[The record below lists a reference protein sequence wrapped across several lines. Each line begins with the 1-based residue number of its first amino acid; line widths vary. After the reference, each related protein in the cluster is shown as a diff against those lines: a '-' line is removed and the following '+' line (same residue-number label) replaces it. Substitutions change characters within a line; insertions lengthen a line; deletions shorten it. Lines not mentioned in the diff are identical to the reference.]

1 MQETGCCRYYNY
13 ETLFY
18 SNVFSTTHT
27 TTTGASL
34 TNITTITLTM
44 VTLRKH
50 VALLLLLCLTG
61 TLQAQAFN
69 ACAFSSSPSATI
81 AAEPPFVPDSIH
93 ENGTPQPGAALMAIM
108 GSNTVLQYFN
118 RFVLDASYARISPAT
133 VGQNFRTGFVWDNDP
148 FYVNLLLHP
157 YQGSI
162 HFTTARHFGLSFWQS
177 APFAV
182 GGSLMW
188 EFVHECEPAA
198 INDLLANS
206 IGGIGLG
213 EICFRL
219 SNRLFDDS
227 QRGWSRLWREGL
239 AALLCP
245 IQGLGRIVSGQAWQ
259 VKPAAAVPHGVARPP
274 IAGSLGIGMRYL
286 CDAASAPL
294 GIATPLLQLSLDYGE
309 AFAATSNRPFDY
321 FTVKIGIVPSLQ
333 QPVVNHINILG
344 RLSNIFEWSWPQSI
358 LSLGAYQYFN
368 YHEAN
373 SLSADTDVAPYC
385 FSETASLGAGLMFE
399 HDNEHGSLNGM
410 KGELHFGGMLLGSA
424 ASDYYRVIDRDYN
437 LGSGLSL
444 KARWE
449 MEWNYCTRLQL
460 QGNYYYLRTTK
471 GYAPSLILEEMTRNE
486 LLYLNAQGDAGYTS
500 LLHAEAT
507 IGHDLCE
514 QHSVS
519 LSAAYYL
526 RDTHYTYRQDRHTH
540 AWEITLCWQ
549 HRF

>member
-1 MQETGCCRYYNY
+1 
-13 ETLFY
+13 
-18 SNVFSTTHT
+18 
-27 TTTGASL
+27 
-34 TNITTITLTM
+34 M

-69 ACAFSSSPSATI
+69 ACAFPTSPLSAT
-81 AAEPPFVPDSIH
+81 AAAPPSVPDSVH
-93 ENGTPQPGAALMAIM
+93 EAQSARPVAALVAIM
-108 GSNTVLQYFN
+108 SSNTVLQYFN

-177 APFAV
+177 IPYAV

-219 SNRLFDDS
+219 SHRLLDES
-227 QRGWSRLWREGL
+227 QRGWQRVWREGL

-245 IQGLGRIVSGQAWQ
+245 IQGIGRIVSGQAWQ
-259 VKPAAAVPHGVARPP
+259 VKPAAAVPHGVALPP
-274 IAGSLGIGMRYL
+274 IEGSIGIGMRYL
-286 CDAASAPL
+286 GDAASAPL
-294 GIATPLLQLSLDYGE
+294 GTATPLLQLSLDYGD
-309 AFAATSNRPFDY
+309 AYAPAGNLPFDY
-321 FTVKIGIVPSLQ
+321 FTIQLGVVPSLR

-344 RLSNIFEWSWPQSI
+344 RLGNIFEWSWPQST

-373 SLSADTDVAPYC
+373 PLSADTDVAPYC

-399 HDNEHGSLNGM
+399 HDNEHGSLNRTEGA
-410 KGELHFGGMLLGSA
+410 LHFGGMLLGSA
-424 ASDYYRVIDRDYN
+424 ASDYYRVIDRDHN
-437 LGSGLSL
+437 LGSGFSL
-444 KARWE
+444 KAAWA
-449 MEWNYCTRLQL
+449 MEWNHRTSLQL
-460 QGNYYYLRTTK
+460 QANYYYLHTRK
-471 GYAPSLILEEMTRNE
+471 GYDPALAIEEMSRDE
-486 LLYLNAQGDAGYTS
+486 LLYLNAQGNAGHTS
-500 LLHAEAT
+500 LLHLTATAERM
-507 IGHDLCE
+507 LCDNN
-514 QHSVS
+514 SLL

-526 RDTHYTYRQDRHTH
+526 RDTHYTYHKDRRTH
-540 AWEITLCWQ
+540 AWEVTLGWQ

>member
-1 MQETGCCRYYNY
+1 
-13 ETLFY
+13 
-18 SNVFSTTHT
+18 
-27 TTTGASL
+27 
-34 TNITTITLTM
+34 M

-50 VALLLLLCLTG
+50 VALLLLLCLSG

-69 ACAFSSSPSATI
+69 ACAFSSSPSAAT
-81 AAEPPFVPDSIH
+81 AAAPLSVPDSVH
-93 ENGTPQPGAALMAIM
+93 EAGAARPVAALVTIM

-118 RFVLDASYARISPAT
+118 RFVLDASYARISPVT
-133 VGQNFRTGFVWDNDP
+133 VRQNFRTGFVWDNDP

-177 APFAV
+177 VPFAV

-188 EFVHECEPAA
+188 EFVHECELAA

-219 SNRLFDDS
+219 SHRLLDES
-227 QRGWSRLWREGL
+227 QRGWQRLWRESL

-259 VKPAAAVPHGVARPP
+259 VRPAPSVAPGVALPP
-274 IAGSLGIGMRYL
+274 IEGSLGIGMRYL
-286 CDAASAPL
+286 GDAASAPL
-294 GIATPLLQLSLDYGE
+294 GTATPLLQLSLDYGD
-309 AFAATSNRPFDY
+309 AYAPAGNLPFDY
-321 FTVKIGIVPSLQ
+321 FTIKLGVVPSLR

-344 RLSNIFEWSWPQSI
+344 RLGNIFEWSWPQST

-373 SLSADTDVAPYC
+373 PLSPDTDVAPYC

-399 HDNEHGSLNGM
+399 HDNEHGSLNRTE
-410 KGELHFGGMLLGSA
+410 GELHFGAMLLGSA
-424 ASDYYRVIDRDYN
+424 ASDYYRVIDRDHN

-449 MEWNYCTRLQL
+449 MQWHHRTRLQV
-460 QGNYYYLRTTK
+460 QGNYYYLRTSK
-471 GYAPSLILEEMTRNE
+471 GYDPTLPIEEMERDE
-486 LLYLNAQGDAGYTS
+486 LLYLNAQGDAGHTS

-519 LSAAYYL
+519 LSAACYL
-526 RDTHYTYRQDRHTH
+526 RDTHYTYRQDRRTH
-540 AWEITLCWQ
+540 AWDFTFGWQ
-549 HRF
+549 HRI